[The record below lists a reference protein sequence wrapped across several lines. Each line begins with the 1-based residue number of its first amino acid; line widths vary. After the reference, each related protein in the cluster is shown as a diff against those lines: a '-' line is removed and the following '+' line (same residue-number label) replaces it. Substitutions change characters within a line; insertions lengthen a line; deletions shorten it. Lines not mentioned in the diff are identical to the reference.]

1 MKIVCEERTDE
12 GLRTFKNDVCGTIR
26 TIESG
31 GCKRV
36 VEKIN
41 KNQDQEY
48 VNNISEEY
56 SFAKK
61 DAQEILNQN
70 GELPNMFNPYNKSEV
85 SDYAPT
91 QTTSYDRSCSSA
103 TVSKK
108 EDEYRIRKLTPKECW
123 RLMGFSDEDFY
134 KAKSAG
140 VSDTQLYKQAG
151 NSIVTCVLY
160 SIYKEMYSA
169 MPYLFEDLKLGSY
182 FSGIGAFEKA
192 LDMLYLEVNNEK

>member
-1 MKIVCEERTDE
+1 MI
-12 GLRTFKNDVCGTIR
+12 
-26 TIESG
+26 
-31 GCKRV
+31 
-36 VEKIN
+36 EKIN
-41 KNQDQEY
+41 KTQDQKY

-56 SFAKK
+56 SFTKK
-61 DAQEILNQN
+61 RCQEMLDEN
-70 GELPNMFNPYNKSEV
+70 GGLPNMFNPYNKTEI
-85 SDYAPT
+85 SDYAPA
-91 QTTSYDRSCSSA
+91 QTTHCWDKWSSA
-103 TVSKK
+103 TVLKK

-151 NSIVTCVLY
+151 NSIVTRVLY
-160 SIYKEMYSA
+160 SIYKEMYAA
-169 MPYLFEDLKLGSY
+169 MSYLFEDLKLGSY